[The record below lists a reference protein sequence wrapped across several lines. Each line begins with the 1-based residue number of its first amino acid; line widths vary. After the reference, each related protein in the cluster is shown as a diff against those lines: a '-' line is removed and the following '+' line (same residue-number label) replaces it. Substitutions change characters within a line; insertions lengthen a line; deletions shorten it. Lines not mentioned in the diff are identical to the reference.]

1 MDKIFGTQ
9 QKRYN
14 YWIEQIFYSLFL
26 YVVGNEKIKENYNEY
41 FNPCLKICGTWKS
54 VVLQSP
60 NEQEVIFIRQ
70 CIEFLYLIL
79 SGISCLTFRF
89 LN

>member
-1 MDKIFGTQ
+1 MDNIFGTQ

-41 FNPCLKICGTWKS
+41 FNPCLKICGTSKS
-54 VVLQSP
+54 KWTRSYFYQTMYWISLSY
-60 NEQEVIFIRQ
+60 IIR
-70 CIEFLYLIL
+70 Y
-79 SGISCLTFRF
+79 
-89 LN
+89 